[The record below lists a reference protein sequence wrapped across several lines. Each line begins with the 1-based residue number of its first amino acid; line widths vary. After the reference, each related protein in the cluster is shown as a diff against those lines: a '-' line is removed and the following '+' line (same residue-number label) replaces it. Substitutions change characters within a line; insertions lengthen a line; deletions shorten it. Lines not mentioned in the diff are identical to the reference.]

1 MDVRKLKAI
10 CDQNIDLMVRKNQDY
25 SGQKGDNITAGG
37 VKGVAIRL
45 LDKVTRLNNLLDS
58 DGEIN
63 FESISDTLNDIS
75 NYGLIGRLLEEDG
88 WQNPLPEL
96 VYLAGPIDGVS
107 RDKASLWRE
116 QVATRLAE
124 ESISCFNPCAAFS
137 IAKFSP
143 ELGASV
149 VQINNNAIWN
159 CNVLLA
165 NLSTG
170 GMGYGTITEIDRA
183 RKIGKRVIVIWPKSK
198 EVSLYAYDV
207 EIVHTID
214 QAIEKILER

>member
-1 MDVRKLKAI
+1 MDVKKLKAI
-10 CDQNIDLMVRKNQDY
+10 CDENIELMVRKNQDY

-58 DGEIN
+58 GGDIN

-88 WQNPLPEL
+88 WQNPLPDL
-96 VYLAGPIDGVS
+96 IYLAGPVDGIA
-107 RDKASLWRE
+107 RDKALGWRQAVSE
-116 QVATRLAE
+116 MLAE
-124 ESISCFNPCAAFS
+124 EGISCFNPCAAFS

-143 ELGASV
+143 ELGISV
-149 VQINNNAIWN
+149 NAINNNAIMC
-159 CNVLLA
+159 CNVMLA
-165 NLSTG
+165 NLSIG
-170 GMGYGTITEIDRA
+170 GMAFGTISEIERA
-183 RKIGKRVIVIWPKSK
+183 RRLGQRVIVIWPKNK
-198 EVSLYAYDV
+198 EISLYAYDV